1 MATDW
6 LTTMMAFLSFNCYR
20 FFHMMKGDTLEMLR
34 AYLCSGKLLLEEIF
48 VPIALLFI
56 YWLSG
61 FYNRPFERSRLV
73 ELFSTMGSAGVNAL
87 LIYLAALTNDQLMMR
102 RENWMLI
109 LVLFMLLF
117 FFTYA
122 GRLIITSSI
131 IRKFREGK
139 LAFRT
144 IVIGPLEAAADEAQR
159 LEQRKFKTGIH
170 IAAIFPTEGMAAQDK
185 QTPFPVVCD
194 FAEVKRLSAAGEIHQ
209 AIIVPGASP
218 HKEKMIST
226 LLHELF
232 PLEIAI
238 RIKPD
243 MLSFLT
249 PSIRLQD
256 IKGEPLIDITSPVVT
271 ECTKNLKRTFDILAS
286 GMAMLLLSPLYA
298 TLAILVKRSSPGPA
312 IYSQERIGLH
322 GRPFRIYKFRSMVTD
337 AESSGPRLSSD
348 EDPRI
353 TPIGKILRKYRLDE
367 LPQFFNV
374 FRGDMSIVGPRPER
388 AYYIDRIIKVAPWY
402 SLVHQVRPG
411 ITSWGMVK
419 YGYAASVEQMVERNR
434 FDLIYLANMSIAVD
448 FKIMIYT
455 VKTVITG
462 EGV

>member
-144 IVIGPLEAAADEAQR
+144 IVIVPLEAAADEAQR

-185 QTPFPVVCD
+185 QTPFPVV
-194 FAEVKRLSAAGEIHQ
+194 
-209 AIIVPGASP
+209 
-218 HKEKMIST
+218 
-226 LLHELF
+226 
-232 PLEIAI
+232 
-238 RIKPD
+238 
-243 MLSFLT
+243 
-249 PSIRLQD
+249 
-256 IKGEPLIDITSPVVT
+256 
-271 ECTKNLKRTFDILAS
+271 
-286 GMAMLLLSPLYA
+286 
-298 TLAILVKRSSPGPA
+298 
-312 IYSQERIGLH
+312 
-322 GRPFRIYKFRSMVTD
+322 
-337 AESSGPRLSSD
+337 
-348 EDPRI
+348 
-353 TPIGKILRKYRLDE
+353 
-367 LPQFFNV
+367 
-374 FRGDMSIVGPRPER
+374 
-388 AYYIDRIIKVAPWY
+388 
-402 SLVHQVRPG
+402 
-411 ITSWGMVK
+411 
-419 YGYAASVEQMVERNR
+419 
-434 FDLIYLANMSIAVD
+434 
-448 FKIMIYT
+448 
-455 VKTVITG
+455 
-462 EGV
+462 